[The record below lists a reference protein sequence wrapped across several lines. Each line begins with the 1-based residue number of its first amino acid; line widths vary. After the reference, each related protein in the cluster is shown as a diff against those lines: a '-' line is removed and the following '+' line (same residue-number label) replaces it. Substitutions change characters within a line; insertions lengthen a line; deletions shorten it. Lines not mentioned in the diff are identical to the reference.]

1 MLKKA
6 PLIISPTPQVYTIND
21 LWTMYKNNKID
32 FNAEY
37 QRSEVWRKNK
47 KQKLIDSILRNYSI
61 GLIIFRKKEGG
72 KLEVLDGQQRLKSI
86 FQFMENME
94 KRFKTSGKF
103 TPEYADKNFDDIKK
117 NPGLYA
123 DFIAFKIPYLTIE
136 SSDEKLVTE
145 IFLRL
150 QEGLSLNVSEKL
162 NAKLGKMRD
171 LIIDLSKYGNLLKLT
186 GIDERRFAHRL
197 LTAQFFYLEKET
209 RWNDSPPTFPRRV
222 RFNELMQMYEEY
234 ENTNP
239 PPYIV
244 TRVKKIFNLIKRM
257 LDVRVIRKRS
267 DFVTIY
273 LVTSY
278 IERKYVIDGEF
289 GEKFKDFVIDFLS
302 KVERVDMRNPKK
314 GEEDYAEYRINRRYI
329 SSPTRFEIMLKYL
342 LEKVPDLKLKDNKRE
357 FDYGQKLAIYHKAKG
372 KCGFCGTEV
381 DFAEAHFHHKKPWIK
396 GGLTIVD
403 NGMLVHPSCH
413 FKLHGGTLSE
423 EVE

>member
-1 MLKKA
+1 MLRKA
-6 PLIISPTPQVYTIND
+6 PLIISPTPQVYTINE
-21 LWTMYKNNKID
+21 LWKMYKENEID

-37 QRSEVWRKNK
+37 QRSEVWKKDK
-47 KQKLIDSILRNYSI
+47 KQKLIDSILRGYSI

-72 KLEVLDGQQRLKSI
+72 KLEVLDGQQRLRSI
-86 FQFMENME
+86 FQFMEN
-94 KRFKTSGKF
+94 KFRTSGKF
-103 TPEYADKNFDDIKK
+103 TPDYADKSFDDIKK

-123 DFIAFKIPYLTIE
+123 DFISFKIPYLTIE

-150 QEGLSLNVSEKL
+150 QEGLSLNASEKL

-197 LTAQFFYLEKET
+197 LTAQIFYLEKET
-209 RWNDSPPTFPRRV
+209 RWNDSPPTFPTRV
-222 RFNELMQMYEEY
+222 HFNELMQMYEKY
-234 ENTNP
+234 KTTNP
-239 PPYIV
+239 PSHV
-244 TRVKKIFNLIKRM
+244 VAQVKRIFNLIKEM

-278 IERKYVIDGEF
+278 IERKYVIDEEF
-289 GEKFKDFVIDFLS
+289 RKKFKDFVIDFLS
-302 KVERVDMRNPKK
+302 KVECVDMRNPRE

-329 SSPTRFEIMLKYL
+329 SSPTRFKIMLKYL
-342 LEKVPDLKLKDNKRE
+342 LEKVPNLKLKDNKRE
-357 FDYGQKLAIYHKAKG
+357 FDYGQKLAIYHRAKG
-372 KCGFCGTEV
+372 KCEYCGKEV
-381 DFAEAHFHHKKPWIK
+381 YFDEAHFHHKKPWIR
-396 GGLTIVD
+396 GGLTTVD

-413 FKLHGGTLSE
+413 FKLHHGKLNE
-423 EVE
+423 E